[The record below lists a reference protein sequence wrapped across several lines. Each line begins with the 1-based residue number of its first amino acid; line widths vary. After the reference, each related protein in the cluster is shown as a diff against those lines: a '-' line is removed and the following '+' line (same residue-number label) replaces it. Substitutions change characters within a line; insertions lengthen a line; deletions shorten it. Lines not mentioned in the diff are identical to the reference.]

1 MFVQIHLG
9 VNSVSGDKNIFLF
22 LVREKDALL
31 LGRKEEG
38 REPFLDLLFLSC
50 PHLKIINVPAMV
62 CMLVSPQVHMLKSN
76 PQCEGI
82 RRWGLGGSLGH
93 EGWLL

>member
-9 VNSVSGDKNIFLF
+9 VNSVSGDENIFLF
-22 LVREKDALL
+22 LVQEKDALL

-38 REPFLDLLFLSC
+38 REPFLDLLFLSY

-76 PQCEGI
+76 PPV
-82 RRWGLGGSLGH
+82 
-93 EGWLL
+93 